1 MKKLFS
7 LIICAVMGCTL
18 LFGQAKKPTLMVV
31 PSDAW
36 CNEHG
41 FMQNYDNQGMT
52 NSVPNYAQALQNN
65 KDLNN
70 VISKINSLMAD
81 RGFPLKDLQQTIKS
95 VNNIAAEDM
104 VTTSK
109 AGDGLMENP
118 IDRLRATAKA
128 DIILELDWTVNTAGP
143 KKTITFNLRGLDAYS
158 NKQVAGAEGTGAP
171 SFAADV
177 PTLLEEAVLNHI
189 DNFNNQLQ
197 AHFDD
202 MFENGREVVLDIRV
216 FDNGS
221 GVDLETE
228 FGGEELTTLIEDWVN
243 DNTVQ
248 HRFNLS
254 DATETRML
262 FEQVRIP
269 LYRPNGT
276 TPMDTREFA
285 RQLQK
290 YLKGAPCNLTSKVVQ
305 QGLGRARVIIG
316 DK

>member
-41 FMQNYDNQGMT
+41 FMQNFDNQGMT
-52 NSVPNYAQALQNN
+52 SSVPNYAVALQNN

-95 VNNIAAEDM
+95 INNIAAEDM

-128 DIILELDWTVNTAGP
+128 DIILELDWSVNTSGP

-221 GVDLETE
+221 GVDLESE
-228 FGGEELTTLIEDWVN
+228 FDGEELTTLIEDWVN

>member
-41 FMQNYDNQGMT
+41 FMQNFDNQGMT
-52 NSVPNYAQALQNN
+52 SSVPNYAVALQNN

-95 VNNIAAEDM
+95 INNIAAEDM

-118 IDRLRATAKA
+118 IDRLRSTAKA
-128 DIILELDWTVNTAGP
+128 DIILELDWTVNTSGP

-221 GVDLETE
+221 GVDLESE
-228 FGGEELTTLIEDWVN
+228 FDGEELTTLIEDWVN

>member
-1 MKKLFS
+1 MKRILSLLTVALVACATLF
-7 LIICAVMGCTL
+7 A
-18 LFGQAKKPTLMVV
+18 QAKKPTLMVV

-41 FMQNYDNQGMT
+41 YMEDFNNQGMT
-52 NSVPNYAQALQNN
+52 TSVPNYSKALQTN

-70 VISKINSLMAD
+70 VISKINILMAD
-81 RGFPLKDLQQTIKS
+81 RGFPLKDLQQTLKS
-95 VNNIAAEDM
+95 INNIAAEDM

-109 AGDGLMENP
+109 SGDGLMENP
-118 IDRLRATAKA
+118 IDRLRSTARA
-128 DIILELDWTVNTAGP
+128 DIIIELDWTVNSTGP

-171 SFAADV
+171 SLAADV
-177 PTLLEEAVLNHI
+177 PSLLEEAVLNHI
-189 DNFNNQLQ
+189 DNFNAQLQ

-228 FGGEELTTLIEDWVN
+228 FGDEELTTLIEDWVN
-243 DNTVQ
+243 DNTVN

-285 RQLQK
+285 RQLQR
-290 YLKGAPCNLTSKVVQ
+290 YLRGNPCNLTSKVVQ

>member
-41 FMQNYDNQGMT
+41 FMQNFDNQGMT
-52 NSVPNYAQALQNN
+52 SSVPNYAVALQNN

-95 VNNIAAEDM
+95 INNIAAEDM

-118 IDRLRATAKA
+118 IDRLRSTAKA
-128 DIILELDWTVNTAGP
+128 DIILELDWTVNTSGP

-158 NKQVAGAEGTGAP
+158 SKQVAGAEGTGAP

-221 GVDLETE
+221 GVDLESE
-228 FGGEELTTLIEDWVN
+228 FDGEELTTLIEDWVN